1 MQEEI
6 KRNAPPTN
14 AAEKIRKIL
23 FNFDLELT
31 ASLGELS
38 LAQAKIQRYASKK
51 NKREL
56 EFYTSAKID
65 EVKIETYIEQ
75 LTKGKNETYEALEK
89 ILETYTPKYKK
100 IWLMYFI
107 GNQTYEEISA
117 TTYYSYNN
125 VKKIIKKLKKDL
137 VDYGLLPREEEEDGI
152 IF

>member
-14 AAEKIRKIL
+14 ATEKIRKIL

-75 LTKGKNETYEALEK
+75 LTKGKNETYEALER

-137 VDYGLLPREEEEDGI
+137 VDYGLLPKEAEEDGI
-152 IF
+152 F